1 MEKIDF
7 NNILHRKEIE
17 SSIIS
22 FLANFKSSRNNLLNK
37 RGIYL
42 SGTPGVGKTEF
53 ITRLLKANNFDCV
66 LYNASDVRNKTI
78 IETITK
84 HNMSDRNVIS
94 MFYNKT
100 NPIVIVMDEIDG
112 MNSGDKGGI
121 NALIKLIRP
130 KKTKKQLTENI
141 TSNPIICIGNH
152 ETDKKIKE
160 LTKVCIPFVLEE
172 PTNDQVKKIIHT
184 LFPTLK
190 RNKKHTHNAVHFIG
204 GDLRRLQTL
213 YDITSRNKNILPK
226 FLSVT
231 HPRKYYSEDAK
242 STTKYLFDAEVPMNL
257 HTRVIHETDRT
268 IIALLWHENIVRIL
282 DKLPP
287 HVRFL
292 QYHTYVKNICFSD
305 FVDRITFQK
314 QIWQLNEMSSLTKT
328 LYNSYLFHKSMKY
341 NSYESYEPIDEI
353 HFTKVLTK
361 YSTEYNHNN
370 FIRYL
375 SNRLQIEHCDLLHFF
390 HTLKE
395 LDEAALVLKLESYEI
410 TKLDIIRIYKYL
422 VKCESVFRV
431 KSNQLQNDMSI
442 IENVQDL

>member
-22 FLANFKSSRNNLLNK
+22 FLTNFKSSRNNLLNK

-184 LFPTLK
+184 LFQSNTFSLTL
-190 RNKKHTHNAVHFIG
+190 A
-204 GDLRRLQTL
+204 
-213 YDITSRNKNILPK
+213 
-226 FLSVT
+226 
-231 HPRKYYSEDAK
+231 
-242 STTKYLFDAEVPMNL
+242 
-257 HTRVIHETDRT
+257 
-268 IIALLWHENIVRIL
+268 
-282 DKLPP
+282 
-287 HVRFL
+287 
-292 QYHTYVKNICFSD
+292 
-305 FVDRITFQK
+305 
-314 QIWQLNEMSSLTKT
+314 MSS
-328 LYNSYLFHKSMKY
+328 M
-341 NSYESYEPIDEI
+341 
-353 HFTKVLTK
+353 
-361 YSTEYNHNN
+361 
-370 FIRYL
+370 
-375 SNRLQIEHCDLLHFF
+375 
-390 HTLKE
+390 
-395 LDEAALVLKLESYEI
+395 
-410 TKLDIIRIYKYL
+410 
-422 VKCESVFRV
+422 SV
-431 KSNQLQNDMSI
+431 
-442 IENVQDL
+442 